1 MKRSVWLAG
10 LLALTACSGASVPFT
25 DRDLSEVVLTNPGAD
40 IVAPPL
46 RYERIALRTY
56 RTGPD
61 GVQEEIAGARC
72 TVTAAPYG
80 AVVAA
85 TPVLLAV
92 PILEP
97 ETPALVATCTA
108 PELSGG
114 TELPPQKGPFGIGY
128 HGTIQVNMIGAG

>member
-1 MKRSVWLAG
+1 MTNTPSSA
-10 LLALTACSGASVPFT
+10 
-25 DRDLSEVVLTNPGAD
+25 VVTWP
-40 IVAPPL
+40 ISSSP
-46 RYERIALRTY
+46 RR
-56 RTGPD
+56 
-61 GVQEEIAGARC
+61 
-72 TVTAAPYG
+72 TVTTTPYG

-108 PELSGG
+108 PGLSGG

-128 HGTIQVNMIGAG
+128 HGTIQVNMLGAG